1 MKHRC
6 RCGIRPNMTWPT
18 LREIAARGS
27 CTSPHFMCPELDK
40 ALRVAE
46 KRYLAQ
52 VRKASA

>member
-1 MKHRC
+1 MNRRC
-6 RCGIRPNMTWPT
+6 RCGIRANMTWPT

-27 CTSPHFMCPELDK
+27 CTSPHFMCPKLDK
-40 ALRVAE
+40 ALRAAE